1 MNEVSMVNGVGWV
14 NDVTLLCDVMLVAL
28 FLRIGTLHYIC
39 IY

>member
-14 NDVTLLCDVMLVAL
+14 NDVTSLCDVMLVAL
-28 FLRIGTLHYIC
+28 FLQIGTLHYIC